1 MYQPLATS
9 EMQRQD
15 NFDIKLEQ
23 RKVEHSKK
31 FEQSRKQLNLQ
42 LNCEGIYEC
51 RGRIQGVILTIKFSI
66 K

>member
-42 LNCEGIYEC
+42 LNREGIYEC

>member
-31 FEQSRKQLNLQ
+31 VEQSRKQLNLQ
-42 LNCEGIYEC
+42 LNCEGVYEC